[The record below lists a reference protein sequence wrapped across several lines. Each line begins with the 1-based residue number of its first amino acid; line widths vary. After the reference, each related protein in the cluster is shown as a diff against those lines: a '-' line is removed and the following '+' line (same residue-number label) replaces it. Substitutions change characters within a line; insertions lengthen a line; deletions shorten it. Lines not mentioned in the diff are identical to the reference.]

1 MSQLNGK
8 HIVLGVT
15 GSIAAYKAALIA
27 RLLIKAGADVQ
38 VVITPAGKEFITP
51 LTLSTLT
58 RKPVISEFFSNRDG
72 SWNSHVELGLWADAM
87 LIAPCTASTLG
98 KMASGVADN
107 MLITTY
113 YSMKA
118 PVFIAPA
125 MDLDMYL
132 HPVTQRNME
141 TLRSIGNIIIEPAS
155 GELASQLV
163 GKGRMQEPEV
173 IVAALEEYFTQQAQ
187 LSKKKSP
194 DNGGPHL

>member
-1 MSQLNGK
+1 
-8 HIVLGVT
+8 
-15 GSIAAYKAALIA
+15 
-27 RLLIKAGADVQ
+27 
-38 VVITPAGKEFITP
+38 
-51 LTLSTLT
+51 
-58 RKPVISEFFSNRDG
+58 
-72 SWNSHVELGLWADAM
+72 M

-187 LSKKKSP
+187 LSKKKS
-194 DNGGPHL
+194 